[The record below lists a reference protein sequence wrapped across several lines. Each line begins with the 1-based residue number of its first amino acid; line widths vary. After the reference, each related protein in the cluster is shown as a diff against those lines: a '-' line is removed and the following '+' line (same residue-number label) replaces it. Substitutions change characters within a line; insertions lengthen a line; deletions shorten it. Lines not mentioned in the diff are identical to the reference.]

1 MLLRILKNKG
11 YIWLPGYLKSRQ
23 YHRKIRYPKNRDVH
37 LIFLVVDH
45 FEPSRTQGLMGI
57 RNVREWCKK
66 YEKIAKLHND
76 SDGRY
81 PQHTWFYRYD
91 YPSYECINILNEYVF
106 KGLGE
111 IEFHLHHSYDTSESF
126 TKNIFEGVS
135 WFNQA
140 GAMISAE
147 SIPHKRFGYIAGNWA
162 LDNGRRNP
170 AYSGVNNELKILNN
184 AGCYAD
190 FTFPAIG
197 TNAQPRKVNSIYY
210 ATDTAK
216 PKSYNKGTNVAVNGT
231 PSGDLMIFQGP
242 LYVDWKHKYTESAA
256 LESFAPYRARRID
269 NWIRAGIHVAGRP
282 EWIFVKLHTHGMQS
296 RDVFFGDQLNNM
308 LTDLENRF
316 KKSPYHLHYVTAREA
331 YNIVKAAEAGEQG
344 DPEAFRDFSIPKP
357 INNEI
362 FCNYPYTLE
371 EFSDHHIIVN
381 IKSVSTDTVIIFK
394 NLPLRSIKGGKI
406 TRVEITYAAD
416 FVKRLSVNGTGT
428 TCFKGTSVIT
438 SANYMKTVSLPFS
451 TSKLLS

>member
-1 MLLRILKNKG
+1 
-11 YIWLPGYLKSRQ
+11 
-23 YHRKIRYPKNRDVH
+23 
-37 LIFLVVDH
+37 
-45 FEPSRTQGLMGI
+45 
-57 RNVREWCKK
+57 
-66 YEKIAKLHND
+66 
-76 SDGRY
+76 
-81 PQHTWFYRYD
+81 
-91 YPSYECINILNEYVF
+91 VF

-147 SIPHKRFGYIAGNWA
+147 SIPHKRYGYIAGNWA

-216 PKSYNKGTNVAVNGT
+216 PKSYNKGTNVAVNGIS
-231 PSGDLMIFQGP
+231 SGDLMIFQGP

-296 RDVFFGDQLNNM
+296 KDVVLSNQLSDM
-308 LTDLENRF
+308 LYDLEKRF
-316 KKSPYHLHYVTAREA
+316 KVPPFHLHYVTAREA
-331 YNIVKAAEAGEQG
+331 YNISKAAEAGESG
-344 DPEAFRDFSIPKP
+344 DPNIYRNFVIAEPVNKKM
-357 INNEI
+357 
-362 FCNYPYTLE
+362 FCNRPYVLE
-371 EFSDHHIIVN
+371 KYSKDHVI
-381 IKSVSTDTVIIFK
+381 VSTKSMSDGTVICFNESPVRILRGGNIRRVEFRYSDDLIK
-394 NLPLRSIKGGKI
+394 QLKVDGKGRCVITYRGQQNLGAEVVNEVNLPYVQG
-406 TRVEITYAAD
+406 
-416 FVKRLSVNGTGT
+416 
-428 TCFKGTSVIT
+428 
-438 SANYMKTVSLPFS
+438 
-451 TSKLLS
+451 